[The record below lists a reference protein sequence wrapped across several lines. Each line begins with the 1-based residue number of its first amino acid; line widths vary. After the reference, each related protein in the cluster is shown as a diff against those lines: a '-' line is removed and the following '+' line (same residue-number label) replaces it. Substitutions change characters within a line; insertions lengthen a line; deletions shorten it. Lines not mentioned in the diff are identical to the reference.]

1 MVEKRIEEVKEKEEL
16 NEEVKDSK
24 AKKVLSKVKKH
35 GKKLAVAAGAGVLL
49 AVGYIAGKAKGNG
62 SDIDSDVSLDD
73 EFEGFVNDSS
83 DEL

>member
-1 MVEKRIEEVKEKEEL
+1 MENKEKVKEKEEF

-49 AVGYIAGKAKGNG
+49 AVGYIAGKAKGNS
-62 SDIDSDVSLDD
+62 SDVDSDGSLDY
-73 EFEGFVNDSS
+73 
-83 DEL
+83 ELEDNSEEL